1 MSYKTV
7 LVHVDESEHAGA
19 RIKLAATIA
28 MSEHAHL
35 IGTAVTGASRYLM
48 QTRMLAEHYL
58 NLKTHLDFLR
68 ERAERGLQDFDLT
81 VQRIGLPL
89 SSCEKRLV
97 DDEAGAGI
105 CLQARYADLVVIGQ
119 NDPEELSP
127 VVMPDFPEYV
137 VMNSARPV
145 LLVPHAGRCETIGK
159 SVLVAW
165 DASMQAT
172 RAVTCALPLLHRAQQ
187 VQVVTCHHETRPLP
201 SAQTGASD
209 LAVYLAR
216 HGVKA
221 EILQKRTER
230 KIGEALMSLAAELD
244 SDLIVMGGYGHTR
257 FREIVLGE
265 VTRSVLDAMVVPV
278 LMSY

>member
-1 MSYKTV
+1 MSYKTI
-7 LVHVDESEHAGA
+7 LVHVDESQHAGA

-35 IGTAVTGASRYLM
+35 IGTAMTGASRYLM
-48 QTRMLAEHYL
+48 QTRMLAERYP

-81 VQRIGLPL
+81 VQCIGLPL

-97 DDEAGAGI
+97 DDEAGGGI
-105 CLQARYADLVVIGQ
+105 CMQARYADLVVIGQ
-119 NDPEELSP
+119 NDLEELSP
-127 VVMPDFPEYV
+127 IVMPDFPEYV
-137 VMNSARPV
+137 VLNSGRPV

-165 DASMQAT
+165 DASIQAT
-172 RAVTCALPLLHRAQQ
+172 RAVTSALPLLQRAQQ
-187 VQVVTCHHETRPLP
+187 VQVITFHYETRLP
-201 SAQTGASD
+201 PSMQTSTSD
-209 LAVYLAR
+209 LTIYLGR
-216 HGVKA
+216 HGIKA

-230 KIGEALMSLAAELD
+230 RIGEALISLAAELE

-265 VTRSVLDAMVVPV
+265 VTRSVLDAMSIPV